1 MTVKEI
7 FKTMDYGPAPESAEP
22 TNAWLDGHE
31 RTFNHFIGGRFI
43 KPAEGGYFTTINP
56 ATNRPLAQV
65 AQGGEKDVAAAV
77 KAAREAYGGWSQLSG
92 HARARYLYAIAR
104 HIHKHARLFA
114 VLETLDNGKP
124 IREARDIDIPLVIRH
139 FYHHAGW
146 AQLVAGEFAGYE
158 PVGVC
163 GQIIPWN
170 FPLLMLAWK
179 IAPALAAGN
188 TVVLKPA
195 EFTPLTALRFAELC
209 QEIGLPPGVVN
220 IVTGDGSTGEWIVR
234 HPEIDKLAFTGSTEV
249 GKLIRQASAGSG
261 KRLTLEL
268 GGKSPFILF
277 DDADL
282 DGAIEGVV
290 DAIWFNQGQVC
301 CAGSR
306 LLVQEGIADTVYH
319 KLRAR
324 MEKLRVGDPLD
335 KAVDL
340 GAIIAP
346 VQLQKIQALV
356 AQGQAEGAECWQP
369 SWAAGWFS
377 GAVGNPLLPGD
388 GCFYPPTL
396 LTNVEPASTL
406 AQVEIFG
413 PVLIGTTF
421 RTPGEAVELANNV
434 RFGLA
439 ASLWTENINLA
450 LDIAPQLKAGVVWIN
465 CTNQFD
471 AASGFGGYRE
481 SGFGREGGREGLYDY
496 LVPSW
501 EKGQSPVARGVAAD
515 RGDAPLTKGGGEQS
529 EPGGLP
535 LATEAS
541 KEGEGEVPAIDRT
554 AKLYIGG
561 QQVRPDSGYSRVV
574 YDASG
579 QRAGEVGEG
588 NRKDVRNAVE
598 AAHKASGWAGAT
610 AHNRAQVLYY
620 LAENLSVR
628 ALEFEQ
634 RLVQLV
640 GDAER
645 AANEVQVAI
654 ERLFYYAAYADKYDG
669 HVHQTPMRNVTLALP
684 EPIGVMGVVCPDEAP
699 MLSFISLAIPPV
711 AMGNRVV
718 VVPSERYPLVA
729 TDFYQL
735 LDTSDVPGGVI
746 NIVTGER
753 ELLAKVLAQHD
764 DVDAIW
770 YMGSVEGSATVERES
785 VGNLKQT
792 WVGSQGFAQPFRDW
806 FDPEQGQGRE
816 YLRRATQLKNIWVPY
831 GE

>member
-22 TNAWLDGHE
+22 AHAWLDGHE
-31 RTFNHFIGGRFI
+31 RTFNHFIGGKFV

-77 KAAREAYGGWSQLSG
+77 EAAREAYRGWSQLSG

-209 QEIGLPPGVVN
+209 HEIGLPPGVVN
-220 IVTGDGSTGEWIVR
+220 IVTGDGATGELIVK
-234 HPEIDKLAFTGSTEV
+234 HPDIDKLAFTGSTEV

-282 DGAIEGVV
+282 DGAIEGIV

-306 LLVQEGIADTVYH
+306 LLVQEGIADPVYH
-319 KLRAR
+319 KLRTR

-346 VQLQKIQALV
+346 VQLHKLQALV
-356 AQGQAEGAECWQP
+356 AQGQAEGADCWQP

-421 RTPGEAVELANNV
+421 RTPGEAVELANNI

-439 ASLWTENINLA
+439 ASVWTENINLA

-501 EKGQSPVARGVAAD
+501 EKAPAPPHPPLSP
-515 RGDAPLTKGGGEQS
+515 PPEIGGGLR
-529 EPGGLP
+529 GGGGPHRQALYRR
-535 LATEAS
+535 
-541 KEGEGEVPAIDRT
+541 PA
-554 AKLYIGG
+554 G
-561 QQVRPDSGYSRVV
+561 Q
-574 YDASG
+574 A
-579 QRAGEVGEG
+579 
-588 NRKDVRNAVE
+588 
-598 AAHKASGWAGAT
+598 
-610 AHNRAQVLYY
+610 
-620 LAENLSVR
+620 
-628 ALEFEQ
+628 
-634 RLVQLV
+634 RL
-640 GDAER
+640 
-645 AANEVQVAI
+645 
-654 ERLFYYAAYADKYDG
+654 RL
-669 HVHQTPMRNVTLALP
+669 
-684 EPIGVMGVVCPDEAP
+684 
-699 MLSFISLAIPPV
+699 
-711 AMGNRVV
+711 
-718 VVPSERYPLVA
+718 
-729 TDFYQL
+729 
-735 LDTSDVPGGVI
+735 
-746 NIVTGER
+746 
-753 ELLAKVLAQHD
+753 
-764 DVDAIW
+764 
-770 YMGSVEGSATVERES
+770 
-785 VGNLKQT
+785 
-792 WVGSQGFAQPFRDW
+792 
-806 FDPEQGQGRE
+806 
-816 YLRRATQLKNIWVPY
+816 
-831 GE
+831 